1 MKKIFQSFFGSKKSN
16 LEKDLSEEEYKY
28 LPKKDELVED
38 KFTLN
43 FSSNG
48 GKFLYATDSSECE
61 DYFNKIIEENDWAEK
76 SILCFNDGF
85 TNNFIPNNQL
95 KFNKSNLNSNLF
107 ITDCEFL
114 VAKDGSI
121 LVSAKQIQSYKS
133 NDLPNNI
140 IVMARTSQL
149 SETLSKGL
157 EGIRIKYS
165 NNLPSNITSI
175 KNFNKL
181 KNNIYNLYLHYQN
194 LTKFLCNYVFVFLI
208 QFVFVILSLNY

>member
-1 MKKIFQSFFGSKKSN
+1 MKKLFRSFFKSKKSKN
-16 LEKDLSEEEYKY
+16 QEEESEIEYKY
-28 LPKKDELVED
+28 LPKKDELVEE

-43 FSSNG
+43 FISNG
-48 GKFLYATDSSECE
+48 GKYLYAIDSDECE
-61 DYFNKIIEENDWAEK
+61 QYFDEILKENNWEEK
-76 SILCFNDGF
+76 SMLCFKKDF
-85 TNNFIPNNQL
+85 TKNFIPNNKI

-140 IVMARTSQL
+140 IVMAKTSQL

-175 KNFNKL
+175 KNFNKNEGEDL
-181 KNNIYNLYLHYQN
+181 NFLTYGSSAKNLYL
-194 LTKFLCNYVFVFLI
+194 
-208 QFVFVILSLNY
+208 ILLEDL

>member
-1 MKKIFQSFFGSKKSN
+1 MKKLFRSFFKSKKSN
-16 LEKDLSEEEYKY
+16 NQEEESEIEYKY
-28 LPKKDELVED
+28 LPKKDELVEE

-43 FSSNG
+43 FISNG
-48 GKFLYATDSSECE
+48 GKYLYAIDSDECE
-61 DYFNKIIEENDWAEK
+61 QYFNEILKENNWEEK
-76 SILCFNDGF
+76 SMLCFKKDF
-85 TNNFIPNNQL
+85 TKNFIPNNKI

-140 IVMARTSQL
+140 IVMAKTSQL

-175 KNFNKL
+175 KNFNKNEGDDL
-181 KNNIYNLYLHYQN
+181 NFLTYGSSAKNLYL
-194 LTKFLCNYVFVFLI
+194 
-208 QFVFVILSLNY
+208 ILLEDL

>member
-16 LEKDLSEEEYKY
+16 KDENESEEEYKY
-28 LPKKDELVED
+28 LPKKDDLVED

-48 GKFLYATDSSECE
+48 GKFLYATDEAECE
-61 DYFNKIIEENDWAEK
+61 DYFNQIIEENSWAEK
-76 SILCFNDGF
+76 SILCFNDNF
-85 TNNFIPNNQL
+85 TKNYIPNNQL
-95 KFNKSNLNSNLF
+95 KFNKSNINSNLF
-107 ITDCEFL
+107 VTDCEFL

-149 SETLSKGL
+149 SETLSRGL

-175 KNFNKL
+175 KNFNKGNGEDL
-181 KNNIYNLYLHYQN
+181 NFLTYGSSAKNLYL
-194 LTKFLCNYVFVFLI
+194 
-208 QFVFVILSLNY
+208 ILLEDL

>member
-1 MKKIFQSFFGSKKSN
+1 LKKLFQSFFKSKN
-16 LEKDLSEEEYKY
+16 LDQGKEENEEEYKY

-48 GKFLYATDSSECE
+48 GKFLYATDIEECD
-61 DYFNKIIEENDWAEK
+61 DYFIKILEENNWTEK
-76 SILCFNDGF
+76 SILCFNSSF
-85 TNNFIPNNQL
+85 TKNYIPNNQI

-175 KNFNKL
+175 KNFNKGDGDDL
-181 KNNIYNLYLHYQN
+181 NFLTYGSSAKNLYL
-194 LTKFLCNYVFVFLI
+194 
-208 QFVFVILSLNY
+208 ILLEDL

>member
-1 MKKIFQSFFGSKKSN
+1 MKKLFQSFFKSKKNDSQ
-16 LEKDLSEEEYKY
+16 EESEIEYKY
-28 LPKKDELVED
+28 LPKKDELIEE

-43 FSSNG
+43 FISNG
-48 GKFLYATDSSECE
+48 GKYLYAINIDECE
-61 DYFNKIIEENDWAEK
+61 QYFEKILEENSWEEK
-76 SILCFNDGF
+76 SILCFKNDF
-85 TNNFIPNNQL
+85 TEKFIPNNKI

-121 LVSAKQIQSYKS
+121 LMSAKQIQSYKS

-140 IVMARTSQL
+140 IVMAKTSQL

-175 KNFNKL
+175 KNFNKNDGEDL
-181 KNNIYNLYLHYQN
+181 NFLTYGSSAKNLYL
-194 LTKFLCNYVFVFLI
+194 
-208 QFVFVILSLNY
+208 ILLEDL

>member
-1 MKKIFQSFFGSKKSN
+1 LKKLFRSFFKSKKSSSQ
-16 LEKDLSEEEYKY
+16 EEESEIEYKY
-28 LPKKDELVED
+28 LPKKDELVEE

-43 FSSNG
+43 FISNG
-48 GKFLYATDSSECE
+48 GKYLYAIDSDECE
-61 DYFNKIIEENDWAEK
+61 QYFNEILKENNWEEK
-76 SILCFNDGF
+76 SMLCFKKDF
-85 TNNFIPNNQL
+85 TKNFIPNNKI

-140 IVMARTSQL
+140 IVMAKTSQL

-175 KNFNKL
+175 KNFNKNEGEDL
-181 KNNIYNLYLHYQN
+181 NFLTYGSSAKNLYL
-194 LTKFLCNYVFVFLI
+194 
-208 QFVFVILSLNY
+208 ILLEDL

>member
-1 MKKIFQSFFGSKKSN
+1 MKKLFQSFFKSKSLDKGK
-16 LEKDLSEEEYKY
+16 EEAEEEYKY

-48 GKFLYATDSSECE
+48 GKFLYATNLEECD
-61 DYFNKIIEENDWAEK
+61 DYFIKILEENNWTEK
-76 SILCFNDGF
+76 SILCFNSSF
-85 TNNFIPNNQL
+85 TKNYIPNNQI

-175 KNFNKL
+175 KNFNKGDGEDL
-181 KNNIYNLYLHYQN
+181 NFLTYGSSAKNLYL
-194 LTKFLCNYVFVFLI
+194 
-208 QFVFVILSLNY
+208 ILLEDL

>member
-1 MKKIFQSFFGSKKSN
+1 MKKLFQSFFKSKSLDQGK
-16 LEKDLSEEEYKY
+16 EESEEDYKY

-48 GKFLYATDSSECE
+48 GKFLYATNLEECD
-61 DYFNKIIEENDWAEK
+61 DYFIKILEENNWTEK
-76 SILCFNDGF
+76 SILCFNSSF
-85 TNNFIPNNQL
+85 TKNYIPNNQI

-175 KNFNKL
+175 KNFNKGDGEDL
-181 KNNIYNLYLHYQN
+181 NFLTYGSSAKNLYL
-194 LTKFLCNYVFVFLI
+194 
-208 QFVFVILSLNY
+208 ILLEDL

>member
-1 MKKIFQSFFGSKKSN
+1 MKKLFRSFFKSKKSN
-16 LEKDLSEEEYKY
+16 TQEEESEIEYKY
-28 LPKKDELVED
+28 LPKKDELVEE

-43 FSSNG
+43 FISNG
-48 GKFLYATDSSECE
+48 GKYLYAIDSDECE
-61 DYFNKIIEENDWAEK
+61 QYFNEILKENNWEEK
-76 SILCFNDGF
+76 SMLCFKKDF
-85 TNNFIPNNQL
+85 TKNFIPNNKI

-140 IVMARTSQL
+140 IVMAKTSQL

-175 KNFNKL
+175 KNFNKNEGEDL
-181 KNNIYNLYLHYQN
+181 NFLTYGSSAKNLYL
-194 LTKFLCNYVFVFLI
+194 
-208 QFVFVILSLNY
+208 ILLEDL

>member
-1 MKKIFQSFFGSKKSN
+1 MKKLFQSFFKSKSLDQDKEEN
-16 LEKDLSEEEYKY
+16 EKEYKY

-48 GKFLYATDSSECE
+48 GKFLYATDLEECD
-61 DYFNKIIEENDWAEK
+61 DYFIKILEENNWTEK
-76 SILCFNDGF
+76 SILCFNSSF
-85 TNNFIPNNQL
+85 TKNYIPNNQI

-175 KNFNKL
+175 KNFNKGEGEDL
-181 KNNIYNLYLHYQN
+181 NFLTYGSSAKNLYL
-194 LTKFLCNYVFVFLI
+194 
-208 QFVFVILSLNY
+208 ILLEDL

>member
-1 MKKIFQSFFGSKKSN
+1 MKKLFQSFFKSKKSN
-16 LEKDLSEEEYKY
+16 IHEEESKIEYKY
-28 LPKKDELVED
+28 LPKKDELVEE

-43 FSSNG
+43 FISNG
-48 GKFLYATDSSECE
+48 GKYLYAIDSDECE
-61 DYFNKIIEENDWAEK
+61 QYFNEILKENNWEEK
-76 SILCFNDGF
+76 SMLCFKKDF
-85 TNNFIPNNQL
+85 TKNFIPNNKI

-140 IVMARTSQL
+140 IVMAKTSQL

-175 KNFNKL
+175 KNFNKNEGEDL
-181 KNNIYNLYLHYQN
+181 NFLTYGSSAKNLYL
-194 LTKFLCNYVFVFLI
+194 
-208 QFVFVILSLNY
+208 ILLEDL

>member
-1 MKKIFQSFFGSKKSN
+1 MKKLFQSFFKSKS
-16 LEKDLSEEEYKY
+16 LEQDKEENEEEYKY

-48 GKFLYATDSSECE
+48 GKFLYATDLDECD
-61 DYFNKIIEENDWAEK
+61 DYFIKILEENNWTEK
-76 SILCFNDGF
+76 SILCFNSSF
-85 TNNFIPNNQL
+85 TKNYIPNNHI

-175 KNFNKL
+175 KNFNKGDGEDL
-181 KNNIYNLYLHYQN
+181 NFLTYGSSAKNLYL
-194 LTKFLCNYVFVFLI
+194 
-208 QFVFVILSLNY
+208 ILLEDL

>member
-1 MKKIFQSFFGSKKSN
+1 MKKLFQSFFKSKSLDQDKEEN
-16 LEKDLSEEEYKY
+16 EKEYKY

-48 GKFLYATDSSECE
+48 GKFLYATDLEECD
-61 DYFNKIIEENDWAEK
+61 DYFIKILEENNWTEK
-76 SILCFNDGF
+76 SILCFNSSF
-85 TNNFIPNNQL
+85 TKNYIPNNQI

-175 KNFNKL
+175 KNFNKGDGEDL
-181 KNNIYNLYLHYQN
+181 NFLTYGSSAKNLYL
-194 LTKFLCNYVFVFLI
+194 
-208 QFVFVILSLNY
+208 ILLEDL

>member
-1 MKKIFQSFFGSKKSN
+1 MKKLFQSFFKSKTLDQDK
-16 LEKDLSEEEYKY
+16 EEIEEEYKY

-48 GKFLYATDSSECE
+48 GKFLYATDLDECD
-61 DYFNKIIEENDWAEK
+61 DYFIKILEENNWTEK
-76 SILCFNDGF
+76 SILCFNSSF
-85 TNNFIPNNQL
+85 TKNYIPNNHI

-140 IVMARTSQL
+140 IVMATTSQL

-175 KNFNKL
+175 KNFNKGDGEDL
-181 KNNIYNLYLHYQN
+181 NFLTYGSSAKNLYL
-194 LTKFLCNYVFVFLI
+194 
-208 QFVFVILSLNY
+208 ILLEDL

>member
-1 MKKIFQSFFGSKKSN
+1 MKKLFQSFFKSKSLDQNK
-16 LEKDLSEEEYKY
+16 EEIKGEYKY

-48 GKFLYATDSSECE
+48 GKFLYATDLEECD
-61 DYFNKIIEENDWAEK
+61 DYFIKILEEKNWTEK
-76 SILCFNDGF
+76 SILCFNSSF
-85 TNNFIPNNQL
+85 TKNYIPNNQI

-175 KNFNKL
+175 KNFNKGDSDDL
-181 KNNIYNLYLHYQN
+181 NFLTYGSSAKNLYL
-194 LTKFLCNYVFVFLI
+194 
-208 QFVFVILSLNY
+208 ILLEDL

>member
-1 MKKIFQSFFGSKKSN
+1 LKKLFRSFFKSN
-16 LEKDLSEEEYKY
+16 KSSTQEEESEIEYKY
-28 LPKKDELVED
+28 LPKKDELVEE

-43 FSSNG
+43 FISNG
-48 GKFLYATDSSECE
+48 GKYLYAIDSDECE
-61 DYFNKIIEENDWAEK
+61 QYFNEILKENNWEEK
-76 SILCFNDGF
+76 SMLCFKKDF
-85 TNNFIPNNQL
+85 TKNFIPNNKI

-140 IVMARTSQL
+140 IVMAKTSQL

-175 KNFNKL
+175 KNFNKNEGEDL
-181 KNNIYNLYLHYQN
+181 NFLTYGSSAKNLYL
-194 LTKFLCNYVFVFLI
+194 
-208 QFVFVILSLNY
+208 ILLEDL

>member
-1 MKKIFQSFFGSKKSN
+1 MKKLFRSFFKSKNSSTQ
-16 LEKDLSEEEYKY
+16 EEESEIEYKY
-28 LPKKDELVED
+28 LPKKDELVEE

-43 FSSNG
+43 FISNG
-48 GKFLYATDSSECE
+48 GKYLYAIDSDECE
-61 DYFNKIIEENDWAEK
+61 QYFNEILKENNWKEK
-76 SILCFNDGF
+76 SMLCFKKDF
-85 TNNFIPNNQL
+85 TKNFIPNNKI

-140 IVMARTSQL
+140 IVMAKTSQL

-175 KNFNKL
+175 KNFNKNDGEDL
-181 KNNIYNLYLHYQN
+181 NFLTYGSSAKNLYL
-194 LTKFLCNYVFVFLI
+194 
-208 QFVFVILSLNY
+208 ILLEDL

>member
-1 MKKIFQSFFGSKKSN
+1 MKKLFRSFFKSKKSSTQ
-16 LEKDLSEEEYKY
+16 EEESEIEYKY
-28 LPKKDELVED
+28 LPKKDELVEE

-43 FSSNG
+43 FISNG
-48 GKFLYATDSSECE
+48 GKYLYAIDSDECE
-61 DYFNKIIEENDWAEK
+61 QYFNEILKENNWEGK
-76 SILCFNDGF
+76 SMLCFKKDF
-85 TNNFIPNNQL
+85 TKNFIPNNKI

-140 IVMARTSQL
+140 IVMAKTSQL

-175 KNFNKL
+175 KNFNKNEGEDL
-181 KNNIYNLYLHYQN
+181 NFLTYGSSAKNLYL
-194 LTKFLCNYVFVFLI
+194 
-208 QFVFVILSLNY
+208 ILLEDL

>member
-1 MKKIFQSFFGSKKSN
+1 MIGFSTII
-16 LEKDLSEEEYKY
+16 LSEMTIRIIN
-28 LPKKDELVED
+28 ED
-38 KFTLN
+38 FIK
-43 FSSNG
+43 
-48 GKFLYATDSSECE
+48 
-61 DYFNKIIEENDWAEK
+61 
-76 SILCFNDGF
+76 
-85 TNNFIPNNQL
+85 NFIPSNNI
-95 KFNKSNLNSNLF
+95 KFNKSNINSNLF

-175 KNFNKL
+175 KNFIREN
-181 KNNIYNLYLHYQN
+181 
-194 LTKFLCNYVFVFLI
+194 
-208 QFVFVILSLNY
+208 

>member
-1 MKKIFQSFFGSKKSN
+1 MKKLFRSFFKSKKSN
-16 LEKDLSEEEYKY
+16 NQEEESEIEYKY
-28 LPKKDELVED
+28 LPKKDELVEE

-43 FSSNG
+43 FISNG
-48 GKFLYATDSSECE
+48 GKYLYAVDSDECE
-61 DYFNKIIEENDWAEK
+61 QYFNEILKENNWEEK
-76 SILCFNDGF
+76 SMLCFKKDF
-85 TNNFIPNNQL
+85 TKNFIPNNKI

-140 IVMARTSQL
+140 IVMAKTSQL

-175 KNFNKL
+175 KNFNKNEGEDL
-181 KNNIYNLYLHYQN
+181 NFLTYGSSAKNLYL
-194 LTKFLCNYVFVFLI
+194 
-208 QFVFVILSLNY
+208 ILLEDL

>member
-1 MKKIFQSFFGSKKSN
+1 
-16 LEKDLSEEEYKY
+16 LC
-28 LPKKDELVED
+28 
-38 KFTLN
+38 
-43 FSSNG
+43 SNG
-48 GKFLYATDSSECE
+48 GKFLYATNIDECE
-61 DYFNKIIEENDWAEK
+61 EFFLKILEENNWAEK
-76 SILCFNDGF
+76 SILCFNEDF
-85 TNNFIPNNQL
+85 IKNFIPSNNI
-95 KFNKSNLNSNLF
+95 KFNKSNINSNLF

-175 KNFNKL
+175 KNFNKGEGEDL
-181 KNNIYNLYLHYQN
+181 NFLTYGSSAKNLYL
-194 LTKFLCNYVFVFLI
+194 
-208 QFVFVILSLNY
+208 ILLEDL

>member
-1 MKKIFQSFFGSKKSN
+1 MKKLFRSFFKSKKSSTQ
-16 LEKDLSEEEYKY
+16 EEESEIEYKY
-28 LPKKDELVED
+28 LPKKDELVEE

-43 FSSNG
+43 FIANG
-48 GKFLYATDSSECE
+48 GKYLYAIDSDECE
-61 DYFNKIIEENDWAEK
+61 QYFNEILKENNWEEK
-76 SILCFNDGF
+76 SMLCFEKDF
-85 TNNFIPNNQL
+85 TKNFIPNNKI

-140 IVMARTSQL
+140 IVMAKTSQL

-175 KNFNKL
+175 KNFNKNEGEDL
-181 KNNIYNLYLHYQN
+181 NFLTYGSSAKNLYL
-194 LTKFLCNYVFVFLI
+194 
-208 QFVFVILSLNY
+208 ILLEDL

>member
-1 MKKIFQSFFGSKKSN
+1 MKKLFRSFFKSKKSN
-16 LEKDLSEEEYKY
+16 NQEEESEIEYKY
-28 LPKKDELVED
+28 LPKKDELVEE

-43 FSSNG
+43 FISNG
-48 GKFLYATDSSECE
+48 GKYLYAIDSDECE
-61 DYFNKIIEENDWAEK
+61 KYFNEILKENNWEEK
-76 SILCFNDGF
+76 SMLCFKKDF
-85 TNNFIPNNQL
+85 TKNFIPNNKI

-140 IVMARTSQL
+140 IVMAKTSQL

-175 KNFNKL
+175 KNFNKNEGEDL
-181 KNNIYNLYLHYQN
+181 NFLTYGSSAKNLYL
-194 LTKFLCNYVFVFLI
+194 
-208 QFVFVILSLNY
+208 ILLEDL

>member
-1 MKKIFQSFFGSKKSN
+1 MKKLFRSFFKSKKSKN
-16 LEKDLSEEEYKY
+16 QEEESEIEYKY
-28 LPKKDELVED
+28 LPKKDELVEE

-43 FSSNG
+43 FISNG
-48 GKFLYATDSSECE
+48 GKYLYAIDSDECE
-61 DYFNKIIEENDWAEK
+61 QYFDEILKENNWEEK
-76 SILCFNDGF
+76 SMLCFKKDF
-85 TNNFIPNNQL
+85 TKNFIPNNKI

-121 LVSAKQIQSYKS
+121 LVSAEQIQSYKS

-140 IVMARTSQL
+140 IVMAKTSQL

-175 KNFNKL
+175 KNFNKNEGEDL
-181 KNNIYNLYLHYQN
+181 NFLTYGSSAKNLYL
-194 LTKFLCNYVFVFLI
+194 
-208 QFVFVILSLNY
+208 ILLEDL

>member
-1 MKKIFQSFFGSKKSN
+1 MKKLFQSFFKSKSLHQDKEEN
-16 LEKDLSEEEYKY
+16 EEEYKY

-48 GKFLYATDSSECE
+48 GKFLYATDLEECD
-61 DYFNKIIEENDWAEK
+61 DYFIKILEENNWTEK
-76 SILCFNDGF
+76 SILCFNSSF
-85 TNNFIPNNQL
+85 TKNYIPNNQI

-175 KNFNKL
+175 KNFNKGEGEDL
-181 KNNIYNLYLHYQN
+181 NFLTYGSSAKNLYL
-194 LTKFLCNYVFVFLI
+194 
-208 QFVFVILSLNY
+208 ILLEDL

>member
-1 MKKIFQSFFGSKKSN
+1 MKKLFRSFFKSKKSSTQ
-16 LEKDLSEEEYKY
+16 EEESEIEYKY
-28 LPKKDELVED
+28 LPKKDELVEE

-43 FSSNG
+43 FISNG
-48 GKFLYATDSSECE
+48 GKYLYAIDSDECE
-61 DYFNKIIEENDWAEK
+61 QYFNEILKENNWEEK
-76 SILCFNDGF
+76 SMLCFKKDF
-85 TNNFIPNNQL
+85 TKNFIPDNKI

-140 IVMARTSQL
+140 IVMAKTSQL

-175 KNFNKL
+175 KNFNKNDGEDL
-181 KNNIYNLYLHYQN
+181 NFLTYGSSAKNLYL
-194 LTKFLCNYVFVFLI
+194 
-208 QFVFVILSLNY
+208 ILLEDL

>member
-1 MKKIFQSFFGSKKSN
+1 MKKIFRSFFKSKKKEN
-16 LEKDLSEEEYKY
+16 DSEDTSQDEYKY

-48 GKFLYATDSSECE
+48 GKFLYATNIDECE
-61 DYFNKIIEENDWAEK
+61 EFFLKILEENNWAEK
-76 SILCFNDGF
+76 SILCFNDDF
-85 TNNFIPNNQL
+85 IKNFIPSNNI
-95 KFNKSNLNSNLF
+95 KFNKSNINSNLF

-175 KNFNKL
+175 KNFNKGEGEDL
-181 KNNIYNLYLHYQN
+181 NFLTYGSSAKNLYL
-194 LTKFLCNYVFVFLI
+194 
-208 QFVFVILSLNY
+208 ILLEDL

>member
-1 MKKIFQSFFGSKKSN
+1 MKKLFQSFFKSKKSDTQ
-16 LEKDLSEEEYKY
+16 EEESEIEYKY
-28 LPKKDELVED
+28 LPKKDQLVEE

-43 FSSNG
+43 FISNG
-48 GKFLYATDSSECE
+48 GKYLYAIDRNECE
-61 DYFNKIIEENDWAEK
+61 QYFNEILKENNWEEK
-76 SILCFNDGF
+76 SMLCFKKDF
-85 TNNFIPNNQL
+85 TKNFIPNNKI

-140 IVMARTSQL
+140 IVMAKTSQL

-175 KNFNKL
+175 KNFNKNEGEDL
-181 KNNIYNLYLHYQN
+181 NFLTYGSSAKNLYL
-194 LTKFLCNYVFVFLI
+194 
-208 QFVFVILSLNY
+208 ILLEDL

>member
-1 MKKIFQSFFGSKKSN
+1 MKKLFRSFFKSKKSSTQ
-16 LEKDLSEEEYKY
+16 EEESEIEYKY
-28 LPKKDELVED
+28 LPKKDELVEE

-43 FSSNG
+43 FISNG
-48 GKFLYATDSSECE
+48 GKYLYAIDSDECE
-61 DYFNKIIEENDWAEK
+61 QYFNEILKENNWEEK
-76 SILCFNDGF
+76 SMLCFKKDF
-85 TNNFIPNNQL
+85 TKNFIPNNKI

-140 IVMARTSQL
+140 IVMAKTSQL

-175 KNFNKL
+175 KNFNKNDGEDL
-181 KNNIYNLYLHYQN
+181 NFLTYGSSAKNLYL
-194 LTKFLCNYVFVFLI
+194 
-208 QFVFVILSLNY
+208 ILLEDL

>member
-1 MKKIFQSFFGSKKSN
+1 MKKLFQSFFKSKSLDQGKEEN
-16 LEKDLSEEEYKY
+16 EEEYKY

-48 GKFLYATDSSECE
+48 GKFLYATNLEECD
-61 DYFNKIIEENDWAEK
+61 DYFIKILDENNWTEK
-76 SILCFNDGF
+76 SILCFNSSF
-85 TNNFIPNNQL
+85 TKNYIPNNQI

-175 KNFNKL
+175 KNFNKGDGEDL
-181 KNNIYNLYLHYQN
+181 NFLTYGSSAKNLYL
-194 LTKFLCNYVFVFLI
+194 
-208 QFVFVILSLNY
+208 ILLEDL

>member
-1 MKKIFQSFFGSKKSN
+1 MKKLFRSFFKSKKSN
-16 LEKDLSEEEYKY
+16 NQEEESEIEYKY
-28 LPKKDELVED
+28 LPKKDELVEE

-43 FSSNG
+43 FISNG
-48 GKFLYATDSSECE
+48 GKYLYAIDSDECE
-61 DYFNKIIEENDWAEK
+61 QYFNEILKENNWEEK
-76 SILCFNDGF
+76 SMLCFKKDF
-85 TNNFIPNNQL
+85 TKNFIPNNKI

-140 IVMARTSQL
+140 IVMAKTSQL

-175 KNFNKL
+175 KNFNKNEGEDL
-181 KNNIYNLYLHYQN
+181 NFLTYGSSAKNLYL
-194 LTKFLCNYVFVFLI
+194 
-208 QFVFVILSLNY
+208 ILLEDL

>member
-1 MKKIFQSFFGSKKSN
+1 MKKLFQSFFKSKSLDQDKEEN
-16 LEKDLSEEEYKY
+16 EEEYKY

-48 GKFLYATDSSECE
+48 GKFLYATDLEECD
-61 DYFNKIIEENDWAEK
+61 DYFIKILEENNWAEK
-76 SILCFNDGF
+76 SILCFNSSF
-85 TNNFIPNNQL
+85 TKKYIPNNQI

-175 KNFNKL
+175 KNFNKGEGEDL
-181 KNNIYNLYLHYQN
+181 NFLTYGSSAKNLYL
-194 LTKFLCNYVFVFLI
+194 
-208 QFVFVILSLNY
+208 ILLEDL